1 MLDPLFFRIIS
12 LGFAMLFLLA
22 AAHKLG
28 DRAHFRASFE
38 AYKIIPAGL
47 SGLVARI
54 IPPLELLLGIGWL
67 ALGLFA
73 LELRSISVISAGL
86 LASYALA
93 IAINLQRGRNYIDC
107 GCSFSSSD
115 PTNAGNGSQQ
125 ISSGLLLRN
134 FVLVALA
141 LLSALPVSER
151 SLQVL
156 DIFGLV
162 FAVCALTLLYG
173 SFNQL
178 LVNRNAINSWRQ
190 TNA

>member
-38 AYKIIPAGL
+38 AYEIIPAGL
-47 SGLVARI
+47 SSLVARI
-54 IPPLELLLGIGWL
+54 IPVLELFLGIGWL
-67 ALGLFA
+67 ILGLFA
-73 LELRSISVISAGL
+73 LELRIVSIVSAAL

-107 GCSFSSSD
+107 GCSFS
-115 PTNAGNGSQQ
+115 TNDSANTENRSQQ
-125 ISSGLLLRN
+125 ISSGLLIRN
-134 FVLVALA
+134 LVLVAAA
-141 LLSALPVSER
+141 LVSTLPISER
-151 SLQVL
+151 SLQGM

-162 FAVCALTLLYG
+162 FAICALTLLYG
-173 SFNQL
+173 SLNQL
-178 LVNRNAINSWRQ
+178 LVNRNVINSWRH